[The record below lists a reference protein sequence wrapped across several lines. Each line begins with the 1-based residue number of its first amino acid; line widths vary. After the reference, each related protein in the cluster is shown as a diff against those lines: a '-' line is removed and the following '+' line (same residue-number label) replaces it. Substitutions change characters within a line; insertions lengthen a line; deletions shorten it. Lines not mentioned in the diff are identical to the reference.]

1 MRVGAGG
8 EGHPGPAG
16 EGPAGEA
23 LRRELAFVREAD
35 RLKGIIRRTSL
46 GDRSRREN
54 SAEHSWHLAL
64 MALVLADHAPPGTN
78 VAHAVELLVVHDLV
92 EIDAGDTFAFDAAG
106 YADKEARE
114 QAAAARIFGLL
125 PPEAGA
131 RFRGWWDEF
140 EQGVTPEARFANALD
155 RLQALVQ
162 NDAGGDG
169 GSWREHGVSRE
180 AVLRR
185 MAPIREGAPGLWPVV
200 TEAVDRATAAGHVSP
215 EPAAG

>member
-1 MRVGAGG
+1 MSVDG
-8 EGHPGPAG
+8 AG
-16 EGPAGEA
+16 EGDMGRAGER
-23 LRRELAFVREAD
+23 LRQQLAFVREAD
-35 RLKGIIRRTSL
+35 RLKGVLRRTSL

-64 MALVLADHAPPGTN
+64 MALALADHAPLGTD

-92 EIDAGDTFAFDAAG
+92 EIDAGDTFAFDVAG
-106 YADKEARE
+106 HADKEARE

-125 PPEAGA
+125 PADVAE

-140 EQGVTPEARFANALD
+140 EQGLTAEARFANALD

-169 GSWREHGVSRE
+169 GSWRQHRVSRE

-185 MAPIREGAPGLWPVV
+185 MEPIREGAPGLWPVV
-200 TEAVDRATAAGHVSP
+200 MEAVDRATAAGHVSP
-215 EPAAG
+215 EPPAG

>member
-1 MRVGAGG
+1 MSVNAGG
-8 EGHPGPAG
+8 EGDVAG
-16 EGPAGEA
+16 GGER
-23 LRRELAFVREAD
+23 LRRQLAFVREAD
-35 RLKGIIRRTSL
+35 RLKGILRRTSL

-54 SAEHSWHLAL
+54 TAEHSWHLAL
-64 MALVLADHAPPGTN
+64 MALALADHAPPGTN

-92 EIDAGDTFAFDAAG
+92 EIDAGDTFAFDVAG

-125 PPEAGA
+125 PADVAA

-140 EQGVTPEARFANALD
+140 EQGLTPEARFANALD

-162 NDAGGDG
+162 NDAGADG
-169 GSWREHGVSRE
+169 GTWREHGVTRE

-185 MAPIREGAPGLWPVV
+185 MEPIREGAPGLWPVV
-200 TEAVDRATAAGHVSP
+200 MDAVDRATASGHISP
-215 EPAAG
+215 EPPAT